1 MFEGAEIHHYNLKH
15 VSCLILAVQGS
26 PCRYTQHHSTA
37 GPWPPSSVRFWTS
50 ALPKAPGLLVPILP
64 LVTAVSFLFP
74 LLLNVLQSSL
84 PAQVPNGIFTALCWA
99 PSSSPS
105 FLQHWGAQCC
115 AQHPRCELS
124 SMRCNLGAYPLFFLF
139 SFSLSTLFP
148 PKRSLALLT
157 RSRLWA
163 QLSPVCFYKQ
173 QNPASI
179 PQFLAESHLAKGI
192 FIGALQ
198 SAHRNTAAWCVVFS
212 YGRSPF
218 MLDLQK
224 KQEETPTFCW
234 STGAF

>member
-1 MFEGAEIHHYNLKH
+1 MYCRVPFLLRFPM
-15 VSCLILAVQGS
+15 VSSQPCVGLPAVR
-26 PCRYTQHHSTA
+26 PALCSTG
-37 GPWPPSSVRFWTS
+37 GPSAVPSTPGVTS
-50 ALPKAPGLLVPILP
+50 AACN
-64 LVTAVSFLFP
+64 A
-74 LLLNVLQSSL
+74 
-84 PAQVPNGIFTALCWA
+84 IF
-99 PSSSPS
+99 
-105 FLQHWGAQCC
+105 
-115 AQHPRCELS
+115 
-124 SMRCNLGAYPLFFLF
+124 GAYPFFFLF

-173 QNPASI
+173 QNPAPI
-179 PQFLAESHLAKGI
+179 PQFPAESHLAKGI